1 MIEKLRYLRSI
12 RPSVKHRL
20 EYCVVD
26 QMLEN
31 YPDYFDKVV
40 IFIRGLGDITEKEGH
55 SKRLD
60 DIKNSAYK
68 LIGI

>member
-1 MIEKLRYLRSI
+1 MIEKLRHLRSI
-12 RPSVKHRL
+12 RPGVRHRL
-20 EYCVVD
+20 EHCVLD

-40 IFIRGLGDITEKEGH
+40 SFIRSLGDITEKEGH
-55 SKRLD
+55 SKKLD

>member
-12 RPSVKHRL
+12 RPNIKHIFG
-20 EYCVVD
+20 YCVLD

-31 YPDYFDKVV
+31 YPDYFDTVV
-40 IFIRGLGDITEKEGH
+40 KFIRVLGDITEKEGH
-55 SKRLD
+55 SKELD